1 MRFIRT
7 PSDPSKQKQNWLVE
21 GVVVE
26 KDYKNIG
33 DCQGFLNSIG
43 ELVKCN
49 PDEHGRKNNLHQV
62 SADTKSFRCCTPVSE
77 EADNCG
83 FIVKWKDT

>member
-1 MRFIRT
+1 M
-7 PSDPSKQKQNWLVE
+7 
-21 GVVVE
+21 VVE

-33 DCQGFLNSIG
+33 DCQKFLNSIG
-43 ELVKCN
+43 ELVECN
-49 PDEHGRKNNLHQV
+49 PDEHGKKNSLHQVYLTEDFEEV

-83 FIVKWKDT
+83 FIVKWKDK